1 MNPTASAQDDDSLFW
16 SSTGISVV
24 ALSTPAFLGLC
35 IVLFALV
42 YPNMSVYALLP
53 LMVIASVCLIAAI
66 IVLIRRRHRMSLRLL
81 RRAYA
86 VIGLAVLGGAATV
99 VLIKRSPRVSL
110 VPDAKLRDSF
120 YANQGDFNKLMSMS
134 KQDRPLIRI
143 RDDLTLMQTDSGVK
157 KNVGL
162 TVDRWQEY
170 RVLFKKLGLK
180 EGLERTD
187 TVPSAL
193 LLFSYCEG
201 STIDA
206 DCKGYAYSEEPLSPL
221 MASLDE
227 PRPGYMFKQ
236 RLPQLVLGSLGGLM
250 INRHYA

>member
-1 MNPTASAQDDDSLFW
+1 MNPTASTRDDDSLFW
-16 SSTGISVV
+16 SSTGISVLG
-24 ALSTPAFLGLC
+24 LSTATFLGLC
-35 IVLFALV
+35 IVFFALV

-53 LMVIASVCLIAAI
+53 LMVIAPVCLIVAI
-66 IVLIRRRHRMSLRLL
+66 ILLIRRRHRLSQRLL
-81 RRAYA
+81 LRAYA
-86 VIGLAVLGGAATV
+86 VIGLAVLAGVTTV
-99 VLIKRSPRVSL
+99 ALIHRSPLGSL

-120 YANQGDFNKLMSMS
+120 YANQGDFNKLVLMS

-143 RDDLTLMQTDSGVK
+143 RDDLTLMQTAPGVK

-180 EGLERTD
+180 EGLERSD

-201 STIDA
+201 SAIDA

-221 MASLDE
+221 MTSLDE
-227 PRPGYMFKQ
+227 PRPGYMFKK
-236 RLPQLVLGSLGGLM
+236 LCPNWYLV
-250 INRHYA
+250 RWVD

>member
-1 MNPTASAQDDDSLFW
+1 MNPTAYAQDDDSLLW
-16 SSTGISVV
+16 SSTGISVL

-35 IVLFALV
+35 IVFFAFV

-53 LMVIASVCLIAAI
+53 LMVIAPVCLITAI
-66 IVLIRRRHRMSLRLL
+66 ILLIRRRHRLSLRLL
-81 RRAYA
+81 RRAWS
-86 VIGLAVLGGAATV
+86 VTGLAVLAGVTAVA
-99 VLIKRSPRVSL
+99 LIKFSPIASL

-120 YANQGDFNKLMSMS
+120 YANEGDFEKLVLMS

-143 RDDLTLMQTDSGVK
+143 RDDLTLMQTDFGVK
-157 KNVGL
+157 RNVGL

-193 LLFSYCEG
+193 LLYSHCEG
-201 STIDA
+201 SAIDA

-221 MASLDE
+221 MTSLDE
-227 PRPGYMFKQ
+227 PRPGSVFKQ
-236 RLPQLVLGSLGGLM
+236 LCPNWYLV
-250 INRHYA
+250 RWVD